1 MARANVYNKN
11 GSVKKNHK
19 VLLMILITAS
29 IIIIA
34 GIVLLILWGVGVF
47 NGNKEIPTYF
57 SEYEEYKINTSQIGN
72 KIDDKE
78 MSFIFVY
85 NNDEFDSLSD
95 SDKSSV
101 ENQVSNLINAITEKN
116 ETYPIDFYIIDASL
130 SVNSSIL
137 ENSSYGSFT
146 FTPQLLFF
154 YDGTFYANMQS
165 AIDANS
171 GLEGIIDTNS
181 EAIKFN
187 ATSVGSFVQI
197 TRDTTKM
204 IQNITLS

>member
-1 MARANVYNKN
+1 MYFIFKSLVRGTPFFVIAENSYACHTSNPSK
-11 GSVKKNHK
+11 GK
-19 VLLMILITAS
+19 LLSSILYCFLFS
-29 IIIIA
+29 ER
-34 GIVLLILWGVGVF
+34 GIGTRSEGL
-47 NGNKEIPTYF
+47 YF
-57 SEYEEYKINTSQIGN
+57 S
-72 KIDDKE
+72 
-78 MSFIFVY
+78 
-85 NNDEFDSLSD
+85 LPSD
-95 SDKSSV
+95 FFPKCV
-101 ENQVSNLINAITEKN
+101 
-116 ETYPIDFYIIDASL
+116 DASL